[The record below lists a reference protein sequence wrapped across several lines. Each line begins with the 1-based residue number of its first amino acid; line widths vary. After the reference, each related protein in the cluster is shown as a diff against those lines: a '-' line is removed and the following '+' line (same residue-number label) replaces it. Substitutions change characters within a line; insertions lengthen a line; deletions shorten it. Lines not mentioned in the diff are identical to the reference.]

1 MKMRSWLGRGK
12 SLQLGVN
19 ACCVAAFILYGWEQ
33 GVFGPILK
41 NEDWLDLFNHPSDS
55 ATGIIVSCYSLGC
68 LLGCAM
74 TFLLGERLGRRWTI
88 WIAMS
93 QIVIGT
99 ALQVSAYHIAHL
111 IVGRVVTGMGT
122 GLKTSTVPM
131 YQSELCPPT
140 TRGRLVSADVMF
152 VGIGINIAYWF
163 NFGMSY
169 VGGPIAWRLPISI
182 QALFAIGVIFLVFA
196 LPESPRWLF
205 NHGRQEEAIEV
216 LCLIY
221 DKDPTDPVILAERSA
236 IQQAIALESIGTQQG
251 QGFFSVFKQDR
262 VRTGYRIF
270 LAWFIQFMNQASG
283 INLIVYYI
291 PVVLQDSVGLTGRTS
306 SILGGFILLMFVVGG
321 IWPSLALDRMGRR
334 KTMMWGCGV
343 LGVSMLFIACLLSQA
358 DKETARGQKYA
369 IASVAFF
376 FVYMLGFGSSV
387 NCVPW
392 VYVPEILPL
401 EARTRG
407 TAIGVSSNW
416 LWNFAVAMITP
427 VILNRL
433 GWKAYLIFTATN
445 LASIPFVYF
454 LYRRCIAS
462 SDPTCNPL
470 TGNIAETSNL
480 RLEDVDFIFSS
491 GGDPVTV
498 AKELQSSMKIGLS
511 ACNGNSGEAG
521 LPCGR
526 MTRTRSWG

>member
-1 MKMRSWLGRGK
+1 
-12 SLQLGVN
+12 
-19 ACCVAAFILYGWEQ
+19 
-33 GVFGPILK
+33 
-41 NEDWLDLFNHPSDS
+41 
-55 ATGIIVSCYSLGC
+55 
-68 LLGCAM
+68 
-74 TFLLGERLGRRWTI
+74 
-88 WIAMS
+88 MS
-93 QIVIGT
+93 QIAIGT

-169 VGGPIAWRLPISI
+169 VGGPVAWRLPISI

-221 DKDPTDPVILAERSA
+221 DKDPADPVILAERSA
-236 IQQAIALESIGTQQG
+236 IQQAIALELIGTQQG
-251 QGFFSVFKQDR
+251 QEFCSIFKRDR
-262 VRTGYRIF
+262 WR
-270 LAWFIQFMNQASG
+270 
-283 INLIVYYI
+283 
-291 PVVLQDSVGLTGRTS
+291 
-306 SILGGFILLMFVVGG
+306 
-321 IWPSLALDRMGRR
+321 
-334 KTMMWGCGV
+334 CGV

-358 DKETARGQKYA
+358 DKETARGQKFA

-416 LWNFAVAMITP
+416 LWNFTVAMITP

-454 LYRRCIAS
+454 LY
-462 SDPTCNPL
+462 P
-470 TGNIAETSNL
+470 ETSNL
-480 RLEDVDFIFSS
+480 RLENVDFIFSS
-491 GGDPVTV
+491 GGDPVIV
-498 AKELQSSMKIGLS
+498 AKELQSTIDTGLF

-521 LPCGR
+521 AIPVRQDNENKKLG
-526 MTRTRSWG
+526 TV

>member
-1 MKMRSWLGRGK
+1 
-12 SLQLGVN
+12 
-19 ACCVAAFILYGWEQ
+19 
-33 GVFGPILK
+33 
-41 NEDWLDLFNHPSDS
+41 
-55 ATGIIVSCYSLGC
+55 
-68 LLGCAM
+68 
-74 TFLLGERLGRRWTI
+74 
-88 WIAMS
+88 MS
-93 QIVIGT
+93 QIAIGT

-152 VGIGINIAYWF
+152 VGIGINIASWF

-169 VGGPIAWRLPISI
+169 VGGPVAWRLPISI

-221 DKDPTDPVILAERSA
+221 DKDPVDPVILAERSA

-251 QGFFSVFKQDR
+251 QGFFSIFKRDR

-283 INLIVYYI
+283 INLVVYYI

-358 DKETARGQKYA
+358 DKETARGQEFA

-416 LWNFAVAMITP
+416 LWNFTVAMITP

-454 LYRRCIAS
+454 LY
-462 SDPTCNPL
+462 P
-470 TGNIAETSNL
+470 ETSNL

-491 GGDPVTV
+491 GGNPVIV
-498 AKELQSSMKIGLS
+498 AKELQSSMKTSLS
-511 ACNGNSGEAG
+511 ACHGNSGEAG
-521 LPCGR
+521 ANPVGQGDENKKLG
-526 MTRTRSWG
+526 TE